1 MQADIIAIGMAFL
14 FGLGARLTGLPPLVG
29 YLIAG
34 FVLFGVGVE
43 ASATL
48 RGLADIG
55 VTLLLFSIG
64 LKLRVGNLLMPQVW
78 AVASLQ
84 MLAAVVLL
92 VAFILGLGFMGV
104 PVFTGM
110 EAPQA
115 ALIAFALSFSS
126 TVFAVKILE
135 EKGEMDAVYGRIA
148 IGILIIQDIAAVIF
162 LAVSTGKMPTLSAL
176 ALLLLIPLRPILFK
190 ALDRSGHGELMIL
203 FGLGLALGGAKL
215 FEMVGVKGD
224 LGALIL
230 GLSLAASPRSSELAR
245 HLLGFKDLFLV
256 GFFLVIGLSGPISL
270 QAVGIALLLVLVI
283 PLKVIMFFWLLARFR
298 LRTRTALLTSLS
310 LANYSEFGLI
320 VAVLAMANG
329 WMSSDWLI
337 IIALALSISFIIAA
351 PINTLAHQ
359 LYSRFRK
366 PLQRF
371 EVVNLLPS
379 ERLINPGDVSVII
392 FGMGRVGT
400 GAYDSIYQRVGA
412 ALLGVDFDKY
422 TVEAHRNAGRHVVR
436 GSVTDPDFWE
446 RFQLDHR
453 VINLVMLAMPN
464 QQENLYAVRQLR
476 SLGYQGKLTAIAKY
490 PDDIDALKQ
499 AGADSVF
506 NLYAEAGAGF
516 ADNACVDLPLKTDN
530 LTVRQ
535 PS

>member
-1 MQADIIAIGMAFL
+1 MYADIIAIGIAFL

-34 FVLFGVGVE
+34 FVLYAAGMQATV
-43 ASATL
+43 TL
-48 RGLADIG
+48 REFADIG

-78 AVASLQ
+78 AVASLH

-92 VAFILGLGFMGV
+92 VAFVLGLGFIGV
-104 PVFTGM
+104 PVFAGLD
-110 EAPQA
+110 ASQA

-126 TVFAVKILE
+126 TVFAVKVLE

-162 LAVSTGKMPTLSAL
+162 LAVSTGKMPSLWALS
-176 ALLLLIPLRPILFK
+176 LLLLIPLRPVLFK
-190 ALDRSGHGELMIL
+190 ALDRSGHGELTVL
-203 FGLGLALGGAKL
+203 FGLSLALGGAKV

-230 GLSLAASPRSSELAR
+230 GLSLAGSPRSSELAR

-256 GFFLVIGLSGPISL
+256 GFFLVIGLSGPLSL
-270 QAVGIALLLVLVI
+270 QAVGIALLLVIVV
-283 PLKVIMFFWLLARFR
+283 PLKVAFFFWLLTRFR
-298 LRTRTALLTSLS
+298 LRARTSLLTSLS

-320 VAVLAMANG
+320 VAVLAIANG
-329 WMSSDWLI
+329 WMNGDWLI
-337 IIALALSISFIIAA
+337 IIAVALSISFIAAA
-351 PINTLAHQ
+351 PVNTAAHQ

-371 EVVNLLPS
+371 ETAKLLPS
-379 ERLINPGDVSVII
+379 EQLISPGDVSVII
-392 FGMGRVGT
+392 FGMGRVGSS
-400 GAYDSIYQRVGA
+400 AYDAIHLRIGA
-412 ALLGVDFDKY
+412 GLLGVDFDKY
-422 TVEAHRNAGRHVVR
+422 TVESHRNAGRHVVR
-436 GSVTDPDFWE
+436 GSAIDPDFWE
-446 RFQLDHR
+446 RFQIDHS

-476 SLGYQGKLTAIAKY
+476 SMGYEGKLTAIAKY
-490 PDDIDALKQ
+490 PDDIDALKK

-516 ADNACVDLPLKTDN
+516 ADNACVDLPQVN
-530 LTVRQ
+530 
-535 PS
+535 